1 MAYSNQNNGQDRA
14 KENFN
19 TDGLRFYN
27 QGGEPY
33 ASTLKL
39 SSWNDFI
46 KLTINPVLPA
56 DQRTEGS
63 NVFDYSV
70 SMATALTTERVVL
83 LLKAI
88 KAEIIP
94 ALEEGRSASVAVN
107 VAKVNRVG
115 VMTNG
120 VAVCLMIY
128 RNIDPQTNLPE
139 EKFGYIFNND
149 SYISDYNESDGTT
162 GGAKVV
168 TSEFNAFVVFLEE
181 SVKAAT
187 GVYVHQETIKG
198 RFRSKGQSS
207 GSSQDRSV
215 FSAGGTTSNSQ
226 VSEDQLMN
234 FKSEMDKIL
243 G

>member
-46 KLTINPVLPA
+46 KLTINPVLPSE
-56 DQRTEGS
+56 QRTEGG

-88 KAEIIP
+88 KSEIIP
-94 ALEEGRSASVAVN
+94 ALEE
-107 VAKVNRVG
+107 
-115 VMTNG
+115 
-120 VAVCLMIY
+120 
-128 RNIDPQTNLPE
+128 
-139 EKFGYIFNND
+139 
-149 SYISDYNESDGTT
+149 
-162 GGAKVV
+162 
-168 TSEFNAFVVFLEE
+168 
-181 SVKAAT
+181 
-187 GVYVHQETIKG
+187 
-198 RFRSKGQSS
+198 
-207 GSSQDRSV
+207 
-215 FSAGGTTSNSQ
+215 
-226 VSEDQLMN
+226 
-234 FKSEMDKIL
+234 
-243 G
+243 

>member
-56 DQRTEGS
+56 EQRTEGG

-94 ALEEGRSASVAVN
+94 ALAEGRSASVAVN

-128 RNIDPQTNLPE
+128 RNIDPQSNLRE
-139 EKFGYIFNND
+139 EKVGYIFKND
-149 SYISDYNESDGTT
+149 PYITD
-162 GGAKVV
+162 
-168 TSEFNAFVVFLEE
+168 
-181 SVKAAT
+181 
-187 GVYVHQETIKG
+187 
-198 RFRSKGQSS
+198 
-207 GSSQDRSV
+207 
-215 FSAGGTTSNSQ
+215 
-226 VSEDQLMN
+226 
-234 FKSEMDKIL
+234 
-243 G
+243 